1 MDDKTISK
9 SLSYWLR
16 HKPDLG
22 GIAIDPAGW
31 ADVDAVLAA
40 LALAKLPAGNADLL
54 RVVSESDK
62 NRFEI
67 SSDGRL
73 IRARQGHSIPIDLG
87 WPVTPPPQYLFH
99 GTVEKSLPAIL
110 SEGLRPMA
118 RHHVHLSPDAATA
131 TTVGARRGEPVILR
145 IAARTLHADGA
156 EFRLS
161 SNGVWLVDHV
171 PPAFIE
177 RMGGQ

>member
-16 HKPDLG
+16 HKPEAG

-31 ADVDAVLAA
+31 AEVEAVLGA
-40 LALAKLPAGNADLL
+40 LGRAKLPAGEEDLR
-54 RVVSESDK
+54 RVVAESEK
-62 NRFEI
+62 NRFEL
-67 SSDGRL
+67 SSDSQL

-87 WPVTPPPQYLFH
+87 WPVTAPPATLFH
-99 GTVEKSLPAIL
+99 GTVEKFLPAIL

-118 RHHVHLSPDAATA
+118 RHHVHLSPDEATA
-131 TTVGARRGEPVILR
+131 TIVGARRGKPVILR
-145 IAARTLHADGA
+145 IAADALAAEGA

-161 SNGVWLVDHV
+161 SNGVWLVSHV
-171 PPAFIE
+171 PPAFIT
-177 RMGGQ
+177 RAD

>member
-1 MDDKTISK
+1 MDDKKISK

-16 HKPDLG
+16 HRPDAG

-31 ADVDAVLAA
+31 AEVDAVIEA
-40 LALAKLPAGNADLL
+40 LARAELPHAAEDLQ
-54 RVVSESDK
+54 RVVAESDK

-67 SSDGRL
+67 SPDGQL

-87 WPVTPPPQYLFH
+87 WPVTAPPEFLFH
-99 GTVEKSLPAIL
+99 GTVEKYLPAIMA
-110 SEGLRPMA
+110 EGLRPMA
-118 RHHVHLSPDAATA
+118 RHHVHLSPDERTA
-131 TTVGARRGEPVILR
+131 SIVGARRGKPVLLR
-145 IAARTLHADGA
+145 ISAAALAAAGA
-156 EFRLS
+156 EFRVS

-177 RMGGQ
+177 RAD